1 MCAAMPKRKED
12 PVREKRISME
22 IVVDAYDAWE
32 QALGW
37 YYYLQDTL
45 RFPFPAKCFRKR
57 AVSPLKAGEEV
68 EVVGMPPEEE
78 CEAEVFVTIK
88 WQDRTF
94 AVPLSQLEYSGKNK
108 RIVQAIGDWHYWVD
122 RGYRYG

>member
-1 MCAAMPKRKED
+1 MPMAKRKEE
-12 PVREKRISME
+12 PAREKRISME

-32 QALGW
+32 QAMGR

-45 RFPFPAKCFRKR
+45 RFPFPATCAKKR
-57 AVSPLKAGEEV
+57 AVSPLKAGAQV

-78 CEAEVFVTIK
+78 CEMEVFVMVK
-88 WQDRTF
+88 WRDRTF
-94 AVPLSQLEYSGKNK
+94 AIPLSQLEYSGKNK
-108 RIVQAIGDWHYWVD
+108 KMAQAISDWHYWVE